1 METQQSFERITF
13 SSRSPQLE
21 VYSPVKDIGE
31 TEQISLVQ
39 KENRVMT
46 DFQMFSVKRNKKIE
60 NILVDHVGEQLIK
73 EKSDFQRKKTA
84 EKEIQ
89 VDLIK
94 ENKHEEEKNRN
105 LTKEVFKNENKKEK
119 AIQISPEKKKSEKPE
134 SDKIIKI
141 NLQKNKKEKR
151 EKSVDGNNKKIKK
164 KDILIEESSIPI
176 FEIKPKETENE
187 KEIKGKV
194 LKKQDSINLKKT
206 SIDKIQKGIKR
217 TGKSS
222 DTPTFKED
230 NNYEKIQEIKKNN
243 QKNKQEIKEV
253 IDLTS
258 NKILEQKTKFPIQK
272 MEIEKR
278 PDEIL
283 EIKETSIKNPN
294 EIIIQNE
301 KWLRHMNRKQHLQSK
316 PTLFNMM
323 QQLYQIKKGGE
334 SKTEIEKTSKKEI
347 DQSKKKDTQLNFEV
361 ISDKTENKES
371 ATKTVNK
378 SKKDSKQIENKTK
391 EFEQQIIES
400 NKSTEYIKNIKKQ
413 EQTNQSKI
421 DYLKKRKTQ
430 SKEIEKTIE
439 INGPEIIE
447 THEMEDKLQVSVKRR
462 RKITPSFNE
471 WDFSEKSPLIK
482 TNEDLEKINRIISS
496 KRDNSSKVKSTKTH
510 KIKSPVEKFNFEQK
524 EYFNGVESQKIFE
537 DPKIAIY
544 QFVK

>member
-1 METQQSFERITF
+1 METQQSFERLTF

-31 TEQISLVQ
+31 TEQVSSVQ
-39 KENRVMT
+39 KEKREMT
-46 DFQMFSVKRNKKIE
+46 DFQMFSVKRNRKVE

-73 EKSDFQRKKTA
+73 EKPVFQKKKTA

-89 VDLIK
+89 VDLIG
-94 ENKHEEEKNRN
+94 ENKHDEAKKRN

-119 AIQISPEKKKSEKPE
+119 AIQISLEKNKSEKPE
-134 SDKIIKI
+134 SDKMIKI

-151 EKSVDGNNKKIKK
+151 EKSVDGNNRKIKK
-164 KDILIEESSIPI
+164 KEISFEESSIPI
-176 FEIKPKETENE
+176 FEINKKETEKE

-194 LKKQDSINLKKT
+194 LKKQESINFKKT
-206 SIDKIQKGIKR
+206 SIDKTQKVMKK
-217 TGKSS
+217 TGKSP
-222 DTPTFKED
+222 DNPAFKED

-253 IDLTS
+253 IDLSS
-258 NKILEQKTKFPIQK
+258 NKIPEQKTQFPIQK

-283 EIKETSIKNPN
+283 EIKESSNKNPS

-334 SKTEIEKTSKKEI
+334 SKTEIKKTSKKEI
-347 DQSKKKDTQLNFEV
+347 DQSKKIDTQLNFEV

-378 SKKDSKQIENKTK
+378 SKKESKQIENKTK
-391 EFEQQIIES
+391 EFEQQIIEL
-400 NKSTEYIKNIKKQ
+400 NKSTENIKNIKKQ

-421 DYLKKRKTQ
+421 ENLKNRKTQ
-430 SKEIEKTIE
+430 SKKIEKTVE
-439 INGPEIIE
+439 INEPEIIE
-447 THEMEDKLQVSVKRR
+447 TPEMEDKLQVSIKRR

-471 WDFSEKSPLIK
+471 WDLSEKSPMKKI
-482 TNEDLEKINRIISS
+482 NEDLEKINQIISS
-496 KRDNSSKVKSTKTH
+496 KRDNSSKVKSSKTH